1 MDRVGY
7 RAVVPSPSE
16 PAPRP
21 HPGMTAWERR
31 GRVVTAV
38 VLAGVAA
45 GLIGIAMAMLLE
57 VFESLF
63 YGVSEGSLPQRV
75 AAAPS
80 WRRVLAPAAGG
91 AVAGALWWWLRA
103 TGGVTGVE
111 DALSDPT
118 GRTASRMGILRP
130 FADAVVQVLT
140 VGSGNSVGR
149 EGAPRLAAGAVA
161 ARLGSWLRLDAATAL
176 MLIAAAAGAGLGA
189 MYNTPLG
196 GAAYAVEIVMIPGM
210 RRRGVLL
217 AVPVSCV
224 ATVVSW
230 LHSGGQPAFQAR
242 LETPAMATVLG
253 LVLLVPVAAGLGV
266 AARTLWAWVKRH
278 RLGDRW
284 ILPVAIGGAGLATGL
299 VSLWLVMVPG
309 NGRDAMAFALA
320 SDAQGMA
327 LAMLLGVVVLKPL
340 LTTLTLGAGA
350 TGGLLAPSFGLG
362 ASAGAALAGGAQLM
376 GFDVSVTILAFVG
389 AAVVLAVTQKAP
401 VFGAV
406 FVWELV
412 RPEAWALGA
421 VCMAVVAALLLARGS
436 WLDDA
441 LPRLL
446 RRQS

>member
-1 MDRVGY
+1 M
-7 RAVVPSPSE
+7 
-16 PAPRP
+16 
-21 HPGMTAWERR
+21 
-31 GRVVTAV
+31 
-38 VLAGVAA
+38 
-45 GLIGIAMAMLLE
+45 
-57 VFESLF
+57 
-63 YGVSEGSLPQRV
+63 
-75 AAAPS
+75 
-80 WRRVLAPAAGG
+80 
-91 AVAGALWWWLRA
+91 
-103 TGGVTGVE
+103 E
-111 DALSDPT
+111 DALRDPA

-230 LHSGGQPAFQAR
+230 LHSGGQPAFQVTM
-242 LETPAMATVLG
+242 ETPATATILG

-266 AARTLWAWVKRH
+266 GARMLWAWVKRH
-278 RLGDRW
+278 RLGNGW
-284 ILPVAIGGAGLATGL
+284 TLPVAIGGAGLATGL

-320 SDAQGMA
+320 SDAQGTA
-327 LAMLLGVVVLKPL
+327 LAMLLGVVVLKPA
-340 LTTLTLGAGA
+340 LTALTLGAGA

-376 GFDVSVTILAFVG
+376 GFDVNVTVLAFVG

-421 VCMAVVAALLLARGS
+421 VCLAVVAALLLARGS
-436 WLDDA
+436 WLDA